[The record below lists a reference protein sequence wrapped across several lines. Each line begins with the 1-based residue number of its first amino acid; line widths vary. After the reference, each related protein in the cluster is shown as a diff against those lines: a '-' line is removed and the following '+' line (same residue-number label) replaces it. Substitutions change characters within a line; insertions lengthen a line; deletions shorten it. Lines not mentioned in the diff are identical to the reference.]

1 MSQAVQL
8 ARPLT
13 MKSEGLRLV
22 AYLCPADK
30 WTIGYGHTGSD
41 VKPGLRITAER
52 AVELLEADLSKAAT
66 VVRRYVRVPLSAPQ
80 EAALIDFVFNLGE
93 GNFASSTLLR
103 VLNAGDYAA
112 VPAQLRRWTK
122 GRVRGVLTDLPGLI
136 DRREAEVKLWNS
148 K

>member
-1 MSQAVQL
+1 M
-8 ARPLT
+8 
-13 MKSEGLRLV
+13 
-22 AYLCPADK
+22 
-30 WTIGYGHTGSD
+30 
-41 VKPGLRITAER
+41 
-52 AVELLEADLSKAAT
+52 ELLEADLSKAAT

-122 GRVRGVLTDLPGLI
+122 GRVKGVLTDLPGLI

>member
-1 MSQAVQL
+1 
-8 ARPLT
+8 